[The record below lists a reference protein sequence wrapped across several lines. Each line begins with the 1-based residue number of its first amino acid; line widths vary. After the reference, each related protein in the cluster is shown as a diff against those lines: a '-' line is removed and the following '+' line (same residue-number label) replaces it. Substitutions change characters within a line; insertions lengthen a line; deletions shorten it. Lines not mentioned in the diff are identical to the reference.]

1 MEEKV
6 REVAIKMSKEDLL
19 IMLMMLLILAIYLV
33 WLNKKKS

>member
-1 MEEKV
+1 MEERV

-19 IMLMMLLILAIYLV
+19 IMLMLLILAIYLV